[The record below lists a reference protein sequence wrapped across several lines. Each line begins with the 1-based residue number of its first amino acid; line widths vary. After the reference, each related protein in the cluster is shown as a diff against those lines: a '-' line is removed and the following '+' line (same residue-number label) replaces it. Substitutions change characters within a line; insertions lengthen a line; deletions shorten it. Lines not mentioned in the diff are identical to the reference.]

1 MSVKRLKEICKS
13 VNIASELDE
22 ELLSKIG
29 QDVLSGFNEDLQSNQ
44 EWLSDIKRVEELA
57 SLISV
62 KKSYPLPNSAN
73 IKLPLI
79 TKACTEFASRVH
91 PEIVRDSKVVKP
103 RIIGKDTKDVF
114 KQRQAQRV
122 CDFMNY
128 QILFK
133 TTTWQEQLSK
143 LLFRLAL
150 IGFICKKT
158 WYDPIR
164 KGIKQVICK
173 PEELIIHADSPS
185 LVEAGRV
192 SHIIH
197 WKLNDLIEF
206 TKTREDDVPIFLE
219 EPVKAIKEQC
229 AGADLNKMV
238 DGIEQC
244 TYLDLD
250 EDGYLEPYIVT
261 VVKSSGKVLRIVAQF
276 DKDDIFTEGKDEVCY
291 INKKEYYEDFHFL
304 PSPKGNF
311 QSVGFGIL
319 LLHLNEASNSIMNQ
333 LVDAGQLANL
343 KGGYMDARLKNVSS
357 GNSLHDPGEFKF
369 LKVMS
374 GASLKDGILPI
385 QYGEP
390 SSVLYQLLGLL
401 LDVSRD
407 LTSSAQINNG
417 TQSSENA
424 KTGATLA
431 LQAEGKKVS
440 NSININVYNSINKEF
455 KHIFCLNGYYLGQD
469 EYMNVLD
476 DPMANVTKD
485 FDETKVDIMPVGD
498 PNLSSDS
505 QRLQEAATIQQLMAL
520 PGIDPIKATKLIL
533 SRVSIPGIEDILADE
548 NAPQSPPIEMLKLQS
563 DMEGHSQELRQK
575 DEEIEIKKQD
585 QMIKVALAKAQIKQ
599 MEATALNLIAKAES
613 EPVKTQL
620 QQYQAYLETI
630 GKQIDTDLSMAQM
643 SHEKDLNAQQTGAPT
658 NDQNQGSTGMAGES
672 SDTGTPESPV

>member
-13 VNIASELDE
+13 LNIASELDE

-29 QDVLSGFNEDLQSNQ
+29 QSVLEGFEEDLQSNQ
-44 EWLSDIKRVEELA
+44 EWLQDIKRIEELA
-57 SLISV
+57 SLKSV

-79 TKACTEFASRVH
+79 TKACYEFSSRIH
-91 PEIVRDSKVVKP
+91 PEIVRDMKVVKP
-103 RIIGKDTKDVF
+103 RVIGKDKDVF
-114 KQRQAQRV
+114 KQKQVARV

-128 QILFK
+128 QLLLK
-133 TTTWQEQLSK
+133 NSDWQESLIK
-143 LLFRLAL
+143 LLVRLAL

-164 KGIKQVICK
+164 KCVKQVLCK
-173 PEELIIHADSPS
+173 PDELIIHADSPS
-185 LVEAGRV
+185 LTEAARI
-192 SHIIH
+192 SHVIH
-197 WKLNDLIEF
+197 WRLNDLVEHTN
-206 TKTREDDVPIFLE
+206 TKQDDVPLFLE
-219 EPVKAIKEQC
+219 EPVKEIIERFK
-229 AGADLNKMV
+229 DDHLNRNIE
-238 DGIEQC
+238 GIEQC

-250 EDGYLEPYIVT
+250 EDGYKEPYIVT
-261 VVKSSGKVLRIVAQF
+261 VVKDSGKVLRIVAQF
-276 DKDDIFTEGKDEVCY
+276 DADDICTEGKDEVCY
-291 INKKEYYEDFHFL
+291 IDREEYYEDFHFL

-343 KGGYMDARLKNVSS
+343 KGGYMDARLKSMQG
-357 GNSLHDPGEFKF
+357 GNSLHDAGEFKL

-401 LDVSRD
+401 IDVSRD
-407 LTSSAQINNG
+407 LTASAQINNG

-431 LQAEGKKVS
+431 LQAEGKKVAS
-440 NSININVYNSINKEF
+440 SINISVYNSINKEF
-455 KHIFCLNGYYLGQD
+455 KHIFDINADYLTQE

-476 DPMANVTKD
+476 DPMANVKKD
-485 FDETKVDIMPVGD
+485 FDETKVGIMPVAD
-498 PNLSSDS
+498 PNLSSDA
-505 QRLQEAATIQQLMAL
+505 QRLQEAATIQSLMAL
-520 PGIDPIKATKLIL
+520 PGIDPLKATKLIL

-548 NAPQSPPIEMLKLQS
+548 NAPKQPPIEILKLQME
-563 DMEGHSQELRQK
+563 MEGHSQELRQK
-575 DEEIEIKKQD
+575 DDEIELKRQD
-585 QMIKVALAKAQIKQ
+585 QMIKTALAKAQIKQ
-599 MEATALNLIAKAES
+599 MEASALSLIAKAES

-620 QQYQAYLETI
+620 QQYQAYLDTI
-630 GKQIDTDLSMAQM
+630 SKQIDSELSLASMKSEQTEAMPNDQAEGLGGI
-643 SHEKDLNAQQTGAPT
+643 SSESPDSGASQPPTGA
-658 NDQNQGSTGMAGES
+658 
-672 SDTGTPESPV
+672 